1 MRKES
6 MFHRF
11 IEHTADIRAECEAP
25 TFEGLLEEAA
35 RALYAVALANVR
47 NDGGETRTVALDTRN
62 REECLVRWLQEL
74 IFLLETEQFVA
85 VRFAFD
91 RNNGESLAIHASGYR
106 CTGAERA
113 REVKGATY
121 HAIEIE
127 HSESGWTARIV
138 FDV

>member
-1 MRKES
+1 MS
-6 MFHRF
+6 HRF
-11 IEHTADIRAECEAP
+11 IEHTADIRAVCEAP

-47 NDGGETRTVALDTRN
+47 NDAGETRTVALDTRS

-85 VRFAFD
+85 VRFAFA
-91 RNNGESLAIHASGYR
+91 RAREESLAIRVSGYR

-113 REVKGATY
+113 MEVKSATY

-127 HSESGWTARIV
+127 SSETGWMARIV